1 MKVALTPDYRKQT
14 HLTMV
19 TPKPLVVNLEFH
31 LDLVNLV
38 SKNFKIKH
46 FLLFYY
52 AECEV
57 FIGIQYRTRV
67 R

>member
-1 MKVALTPDYRKQT
+1 METGSPLTC
-14 HLTMV
+14 LV
-19 TPKPLVVNLEFH
+19 TPKPLVVELEFY

-38 SKNFKIKH
+38 CKNFKINH
-46 FLLFYY
+46 FLLFSY
-52 AECEV
+52 AEYEV

>member
-1 MKVALTPDYRKQT
+1 METGSPLTC
-14 HLTMV
+14 LV

-31 LDLVNLV
+31 LDLANLV

-46 FLLFYY
+46 FLLSSY
-52 AECEV
+52 AECGV

>member
-1 MKVALTPDYRKQT
+1 METGSPLTC
-14 HLTMV
+14 LV

-46 FLLFYY
+46 FLLSYY
-52 AECEV
+52 AEYGV

>member
-1 MKVALTPDYRKQT
+1 METGSPLTC
-14 HLTMV
+14 LV

-31 LDLVNLV
+31 LDLVYLV
-38 SKNFKIKH
+38 CKNFKIKH

-52 AECEV
+52 AECGV